1 MEIKIETAK
10 ISTRI
15 TAFIIDF
22 FIYWVI
28 IIVLGYFFGTP
39 TEDGEYSL
47 TGMPALFAV
56 LIGSFLWP
64 ISESIWGQTLGK
76 RMMKLKVVKDDLN
89 SIGFGEAFGRFVL
102 CWVDMLFVIG
112 ILIAYNNDQNK
123 RIGDLVAKTKVIK
136 LDNQ

>member
-1 MEIKIETAK
+1 MEMAK

-15 TAFIIDF
+15 TAFVIDF

-28 IIVLGYFFGTP
+28 IIVLGYFFDTP
-39 TEDGEYSL
+39 TEDGENSL
-47 TGMPALFAV
+47 TGMPALFAM
-56 LIGSFLWP
+56 LIGIFLWP

-89 SIGFGEAFGRFVL
+89 SIGFGKAFGRFAL
-102 CWVDMLFVIG
+102 GWVDMLFVIG

>member
-15 TAFIIDF
+15 TAFVIDF

-39 TEDGEYSL
+39 TEDGGYSL
-47 TGMPALFAV
+47 TGMPALFAM
-56 LIGSFLWP
+56 LIGIFLWP

-89 SIGFGEAFGRFVL
+89 SIGFGKAFGRFVL
-102 CWVDMLFVIG
+102 GWIDMLFVIG